1 MNESLVFFELR
12 CEHQHNSPRVLKA
25 AVKFAEDIFWRR
37 FCFSFGDVLGV
48 RSTFYIRCVKT
59 TYMDKNLFSCGI
71 FIDLQK
77 AFDTIDHEILLYKL
91 NHYGI
96 RGIAN
101 NWFNS
106 YLTGRYQTT
115 QIGTK
120 FSKKERVI
128 CGVTQGSVLGPLLFL
143 LYINDIQTSS
153 AKFDFFLFADNTNL
167 LFAEKSLKS
176 LETVV
181 NKELECVCDWLLANK
196 LTLNI
201 KKSNYV
207 IFHPHRK
214 NDWN

>member
-1 MNESLVFFELR
+1 MWHLYWFTV
-12 CEHQHNSPRVLKA
+12 
-25 AVKFAEDIFWRR
+25 
-37 FCFSFGDVLGV
+37 
-48 RSTFYIRCVKT
+48 
-59 TYMDKNLFSCGI
+59 
-71 FIDLQK
+71 
-77 AFDTIDHEILLYKL
+77 DHEILLYKL

-128 CGVTQGSVLGPLLFL
+128 CGVPQGSVLGPLLFL
-143 LYINDIQTSS
+143 LYINDIRTSS
-153 AKFDFFLFADNTNL
+153 AKFDFFLFADDTNL

-181 NKELECVCDWLLANK
+181 NKELEMCL
-196 LTLNI
+196 
-201 KKSNYV
+201 
-207 IFHPHRK
+207 
-214 NDWN
+214 